1 MIMTGLTG
9 GNRKKKIT
17 ADDADYIGKGK
28 CNWNSDNQVLSWSIS
43 EKHNQHCGT

>member
-1 MIMTGLTG
+1 VNTLKTKVFKKSSFINVEMIMTGLTG

-28 CNWNSDNQVLSWSIS
+28 CN
-43 EKHNQHCGT
+43 